1 MTHTLVTILG
11 ARRGGRDAGYPKA
24 TYRFPNGDE
33 HQTAFFGLALA
44 RYLEPDEIV
53 ILGTAGSM
61 WSVLVESLADDDKN
75 EEARI
80 GLMDAED
87 AEAVDQPMLNDV
99 APLMRRAIGP
109 VVRPTLIPH
118 ARDEPEQYEI
128 LKAVDAAVAKKG
140 KLDFDLTHGF
150 RHVGMVGFLSSF
162 MLERLRGNQGG
173 RSDAEPGFTL
183 CGLWYGAYDMRQG
196 DIAPV
201 LRLDGLKRVRRWLDA
216 LDTFDATGNYGVFA
230 DLLREDDVPDDMAS
244 RLEAAAFFERTSNV
258 QDAAKEIAT
267 FSRDLETSLPGAS
280 GLFQDRLA
288 AHLRWAKA
296 DRLSEQQRQ
305 LARRY
310 LARGDYV
317 RTAIFGMEACVSQE
331 CEKRGVSTL
340 EFGNER
346 EQAKSALEKEL
357 KKERGTR
364 ARAYWDL
371 RDIRNALAHGSPPQA
386 QRIKDALKDPQSL
399 KQELK
404 RALQRFFS
412 GDDAPTPPTAYHREL
427 QGMRERLR
435 EERNQK

>member
-11 ARRGGRDAGYPKA
+11 ARRGDRGAGYHKA
-24 TYRFPNGDE
+24 TYRFPNGYEDR
-33 HQTAFFGLALA
+33 TAFFGLALA
-44 RYLEPDEIV
+44 GYLEPDEIV

-61 WSVLVESLADDDKN
+61 WSVLVESLAVDDKD
-75 EEARI
+75 EEARVK
-80 GLMDAED
+80 LMDAED
-87 AEAVDQPMLNDV
+87 AKAVDQRLLDDV
-99 APLMRRAIGP
+99 APLMRQAIG
-109 VVRPTLIPH
+109 VDVRPTLIPH
-118 ARDEPEQYEI
+118 ARDEPEQHEI

-140 KLDFDLTHGF
+140 KLNFDLTHGF

-162 MLERLRGNQGG
+162 MLERLRG
-173 RSDAEPGFTL
+173 FTV
-183 CGLWYGAYDMRQG
+183 CGLWYGAHEMTDG
-196 DIAPV
+196 DGITPV
-201 LRLDGLKRVRRWLDA
+201 LRLDGLRRVRGWLDA
-216 LDTFDATGNYGVFA
+216 LDKFDASGNYGVFA
-230 DLLREDDVPDDMAS
+230 KLLREDDVPKDMAS

-258 QDAAKEIAT
+258 QGAAKEIAA
-267 FSRDLETSLPGAS
+267 FFPVLENALSGAS

-399 KQELK
+399 KQELET
-404 RALQRFFS
+404 ALQQFFS
-412 GDDAPTPPTAYHREL
+412 GDDAPAPPTAYHREL

-435 EERNQK
+435 EERNQT